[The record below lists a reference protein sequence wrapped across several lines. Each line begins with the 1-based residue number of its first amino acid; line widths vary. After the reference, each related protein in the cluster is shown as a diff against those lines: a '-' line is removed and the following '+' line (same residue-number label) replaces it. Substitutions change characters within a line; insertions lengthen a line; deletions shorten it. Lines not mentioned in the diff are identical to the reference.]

1 MSSYYKVDANRII
14 KLREI
19 ADNLRNVQ
27 ELQALC
33 MLYGL
38 RSMQGAAEDMMSCG
52 ESDAD
57 DLPNKAG
64 CEEQAAEFLHD
75 TLCNEEF
82 MEVARV
88 NDLGDY
94 SIKVVTIATIV
105 KSI

>member
-1 MSSYYKVDANRII
+1 MSNYYKVDENRIRM
-14 KLREI
+14 LRSV
-19 ADNLRNVQ
+19 ADQLGCVQ

-38 RSMQGAAEDMMSCG
+38 RSMQGAAEDMLKG
-52 ESDAD
+52 GDIDAD

-94 SIKVVTIATIV
+94 SIKVVPIVTIV